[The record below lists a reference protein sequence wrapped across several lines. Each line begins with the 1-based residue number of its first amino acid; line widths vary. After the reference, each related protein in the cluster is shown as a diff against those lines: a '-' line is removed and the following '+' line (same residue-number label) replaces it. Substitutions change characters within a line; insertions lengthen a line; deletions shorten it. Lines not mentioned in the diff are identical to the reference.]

1 MDEHISR
8 RSKLIRD
15 VVARF
20 NSTPYI
26 KDHIIG
32 DHRSESD
39 FDKSFS
45 YPEHIKSTKLD
56 MGAFRAELIENET
69 CTTDYALLHLHGG
82 GYVGAFKTNYRRMAG
97 YYSEVSGGAPV
108 LTPDYRVAPENIFP
122 AALYDAVVSY
132 DYLRGQGYSGD
143 RIVLCGDSAGG
154 GLAMALCRYLLDRD
168 RQIPAGI
175 VAMSPWTDLTAS
187 GASYRDNYDVDPV
200 FGNSGDDL
208 IFKNPYPGSTDRKH
222 PYISPAYADFGG
234 FPPMLIQVGTHEMLL
249 DDSRTV
255 RDAAREAGVLLRY
268 TEYPGMFHVFQVAG
282 TIMEESKKAWAE
294 VGTFFKEIKR
304 REKHDLSRENMIE
317 REEEKNDLQ

>member
-1 MDEHISR
+1 MDEHSKETISKKA
-8 RSKLIRD
+8 KLIRE

-32 DHRSESD
+32 DHRGESD

-45 YPEHIKSTKLD
+45 YPEHITSSKID
-56 MGAFRAELIENET
+56 MGCFRAELIENDT
-69 CTTDYALLHLHGG
+69 CDTDYVLLHLHGG

-97 YYSEVSGGAPV
+97 YYSEVSSGAPV
-108 LTPDYRVAPENIFP
+108 LTPDYRVAPENPFP
-122 AALYDAVVSY
+122 AALYDAVVCY
-132 DYLRGQGYSGD
+132 DYLRGKGYNGD

-187 GASYRDNYDVDPV
+187 GESYRTNHDIDQV

-208 IFKNPYPGSTDRKH
+208 IFKNPYPGIIDRRH
-222 PYISPAYADFGG
+222 PYISPAFADFGG

-249 DDSRTV
+249 DDARAV
-255 RDAAREAGVLLRY
+255 RDAAKSAGVLLRY
-268 TEYPGMFHVFQVAG
+268 SEYPGMFHVFQVAG
-282 TIMEESKKAWAE
+282 AIMEESKKAWAE

-304 REKHDLSRENMIE
+304 RSE
-317 REEEKNDLQ
+317 